1 MIKVSETG
9 HRAWRATTGQNQHEL
24 AREPRERFR
33 EGRGVAAIDEL
44 SLSPGAVPSATSLAV
59 TVVEPKTV
67 LSGSAVMRRTLIRG
81 DVALVMTVV

>member
-1 MIKVSETG
+1 M
-9 HRAWRATTGQNQHEL
+9 
-24 AREPRERFR
+24 
-33 EGRGVAAIDEL
+33 AAIDEL